1 MPLLQLLVNP
11 DMFKYI
17 ISDALQ
23 LPHVD
28 LKSVLVMNYCFNC
41 SEEQCQHPML
51 RQTELRNCLASTA
64 AGSHS
69 VNMSLH

>member
-1 MPLLQLLVNP
+1 MPLLQLLANP

-28 LKSVLVMNYCFNC
+28 LKSVMVMNYCFNC

-51 RQTELRNCLASTA
+51 RQTESRNCL

-69 VNMSLH
+69 VNTSLH